1 MLVSSKKTKIH
12 NMKVKI
18 NQDHFSNGLQQVLNV
33 VASRSTMPILSNVLI
48 EAEEEHISLTTT
60 NLDLGIRCRI
70 KADISETGSI
80 TLPVRKLATIVKE
93 LPVNEVF
100 LETNKSNQAKIT
112 SGGSLFKIMGI
123 GSEEFPPLPTFENR
137 KVFELAQDEIV
148 NMLKSVSYAQSTDE
162 NRYILN
168 GVYFNFA
175 DEKLT
180 LVATDGRRL
189 GLTGLELEVSEENA
203 GSLILPAKTVA
214 ELERLMGKGEKV
226 NIAFND
232 RQAAFE
238 IGLDEAGDSGLVDH
252 LYLVSK
258 IVEGNY
264 PNYRQVIP
272 KETEHRVKI
281 ERELMLEC
289 VHRAALVT
297 SDKSNSVKIKIS
309 KNLLEISGQSTEY
322 GESHESM
329 AIAYDGPEVQVAFNP
344 QFLMEPLKALTKDEV
359 FFEFK
364 DELSP
369 GLFKTLDNFICVI
382 MPLRLN

>member
-1 MLVSSKKTKIH
+1 
-12 NMKVKI
+12 
-18 NQDHFSNGLQQVLNV
+18 
-33 VASRSTMPILSNVLI
+33 MPILSNVLI
-48 EAEEEHISLTTT
+48 EAEEGHISLTTT

-70 KADISETGSI
+70 KADVTETGST
-80 TLPVRKLATIVKE
+80 TLPVRKLATIVRE

-100 LETNKSNQAKIT
+100 IETSKNNQAKIT
-112 SGGSLFKIMGI
+112 SGGSLFKIMGL
-123 GSEEFPPLPTFENR
+123 GSEEFPPLPNFENR
-137 KVFELAQDEIV
+137 KVFELSQEEIV

-180 LVATDGRRL
+180 MVATDGRRL
-189 GLTGLELEVSEENA
+189 GLTALDLNISEENA
-203 GSLILPAKTVA
+203 GNLILPAKTVG
-214 ELERLMGKGEKV
+214 ELERLIGKGEKV
-226 NIAFND
+226 KIAFND

-238 IGLDEAGDSGLVDH
+238 VDIDESGDTGLVDH

-289 VHRAALVT
+289 VNRAALVT
-297 SDKSNSVKIKIS
+297 SDKNNSIKLKVS
-309 KNLLEISGQSTEY
+309 KNLLEITGQSTEY

-329 AIAYDGPEVQVAFNP
+329 AIAYDGPGVQVAFNP

>member
-1 MLVSSKKTKIH
+1 
-12 NMKVKI
+12 MKFKI
-18 NQDHFSNGLQQVLNV
+18 NKDHFSNGLQQVLNV
-33 VASRSTMPILSNVLI
+33 VGSRATMPILSNVLI
-48 EAEEEHISLTTT
+48 EAEEGHISLTTT

-70 KADISETGSI
+70 QADVSESGSL
-80 TLPVRKLATIVKE
+80 TLPVRKLATIIRE
-93 LPVNEVF
+93 LPQHDVF
-100 LETNKSNQAKIT
+100 IETGENNQAKIT
-112 SGGSLFKIMGI
+112 SGGSIFKIMGI
-123 GSEEFPPLPTFENR
+123 SSEEFPLLPTFENR
-137 KVFELAQDEIV
+137 HVFELSQSDIV
-148 NMLKSVSYAQSTDE
+148 GMLKSVSYGQSNDE

-189 GLTGLELEVSEENA
+189 ALTALETEISEDNA
-203 GSLILPAKTVA
+203 GSLILPAKTVS

-226 NIAFND
+226 KIAFND

-238 IGLDEAGDSGLVDH
+238 IGIDDSGDTGLVDH

-272 KETEHRVKI
+272 KETEHRIKI

-297 SDKSNSVKIKIS
+297 SDKSNSVKIKVS
-309 KNLLEISGQSTEY
+309 KNLLEISGSSSEY

-329 AIAYDGPEVQVAFNP
+329 AIAYDGPDVQVAFNP

-369 GLFKTLDNFICVI
+369 GLFKTLNNFICVI

>member
-1 MLVSSKKTKIH
+1 
-12 NMKVKI
+12 MKFKI
-18 NQDHFSNGLQQVLNV
+18 NKDHFTNGLQQVLNV
-33 VASRSTMPILSNVLI
+33 VATRSTMPILSNVLI
-48 EAEEEHISLTTT
+48 EAADGHISLTTT

-70 KADISETGSI
+70 KADVETPGGL
-80 TLPVRKLATIVKE
+80 TLPVRKLATIVRE
-93 LPVNEVF
+93 LPQADVF
-100 LETNKSNQAKIT
+100 VEAGDNNQAKIT

-123 GSEEFPPLPTFENR
+123 STEEFPPLPTFENR
-137 KVFELAQDEIV
+137 HVFELTQDEIV
-148 NMLKSVSYAQSTDE
+148 NMLKSVSYGQSTDE

-175 DEKLT
+175 DDKLT

-189 GLTGLELEVSEENA
+189 ALTALETEITEDNA

-214 ELERLMGKGEKV
+214 ELERLLGKGEKV
-226 NIAFND
+226 KIAFND
-232 RQAAFE
+232 RQVAFE
-238 IGLDEAGDSGLVDH
+238 IAIGEEGDTGLVDQ

-297 SDKSNSVKIKIS
+297 SDKSNSVKLKVS
-309 KNLLEISGQSTEY
+309 KNLLEISGSSSEY

>member
-1 MLVSSKKTKIH
+1 
-12 NMKVKI
+12 MKFKI

-33 VASRSTMPILSNVLI
+33 VGARATMPILSNVLI
-48 EAEEEHISLTTT
+48 EAEEGHISLTTT

-70 KADISETGSI
+70 KADVSEPGGL
-80 TLPVRKLATIVKE
+80 TLPVRKLATIIRE
-93 LPVNEVF
+93 LPQNEIF
-100 LETNKSNQAKIT
+100 IETSENNQAKIT
-112 SGGSLFKIMGI
+112 SGGSNFKIMGI
-123 GSEEFPPLPTFENR
+123 STEEFPPLPSFENR
-137 KVFELAQDEIV
+137 HVFELSQTEIV
-148 NMLKSVSYAQSTDE
+148 SMLKSVSYGQSSDE

-189 GLTGLELEVSEENA
+189 ALTALDTEISEDNA

-214 ELERLMGKGEKV
+214 ELERLMGKGDKV
-226 NIAFND
+226 KIAFND
-232 RQAAFE
+232 RQATFE
-238 IGLDEAGDSGLVDH
+238 ISIDDSSDTGLVDH

-297 SDKSNSVKIKIS
+297 SDKSNSVKLKVS
-309 KNLLEISGQSTEY
+309 KNLLEISGSSAEY

-344 QFLMEPLKALTKDEV
+344 QFLIEPLKALTKDEV

-369 GLFKTLDNFICVI
+369 GLFKTLDNFICVV

>member
-1 MLVSSKKTKIH
+1 
-12 NMKVKI
+12 MKFKI
-18 NQDHFSNGLQQVLNV
+18 NKDHFSSGLQQVLNV
-33 VASRSTMPILSNVLI
+33 VATRSTMPILSNVLI
-48 EAEEEHISLTTT
+48 EAEESYISLTTT

-70 KADISETGSI
+70 KADVSETGSL
-80 TLPVRKLATIVKE
+80 TLPVRKLATIVRE
-93 LPVNEVF
+93 LPQSDVF
-100 LETNKSNQAKIT
+100 IETGDNQQAKIT

-123 GSEEFPPLPTFENR
+123 SSEEFPPLPTFENR
-137 KVFELAQDEIV
+137 KVFELSQEQIV
-148 NMLKSVSYAQSTDE
+148 GMLKSVSYAQSNDE

-189 GLTGLELEVSEENA
+189 GLTALETEISDENA

-226 NIAFND
+226 KIAFND

-238 IGLDEAGDSGLVDH
+238 IDIDESSDSGLVDH

-297 SDKSNSVKIKIS
+297 SDKSNSVKLKVT
-309 KNLLEISGQSTEY
+309 KNLLEISGSSTEY

>member
-1 MLVSSKKTKIH
+1 
-12 NMKVKI
+12 MKFKI

-48 EAEEEHISLTTT
+48 EAEEGLISLTTT

-70 KADISETGSI
+70 KAEVTDTGSI

-100 LETNKSNQAKIT
+100 LETSEKNQAKIT

-123 GSEEFPPLPTFENR
+123 SSEEFPPLPTFENR
-137 KVFELAQDEIV
+137 KVYELSQDEIV

-189 GLTGLELEVSEENA
+189 GLTGLDLEVSEENT

-344 QFLMEPLKALTKDEV
+344 QFLMEPLKALNKDEV

>member
-1 MLVSSKKTKIH
+1 
-12 NMKVKI
+12 MKFKI

-33 VASRSTMPILSNVLI
+33 VGARATMPILSNVLI
-48 EAEEEHISLTTT
+48 EAEEGHISLTTT

-70 KADISETGSI
+70 KADVSEPGGL
-80 TLPVRKLATIVKE
+80 TLPVRKLATIIRE
-93 LPVNEVF
+93 LPQNEIF
-100 LETNKSNQAKIT
+100 IETSDNNQAKIT
-112 SGGSLFKIMGI
+112 SGGSNFKIMGI
-123 GSEEFPPLPTFENR
+123 STEEFPPLPSFENR
-137 KVFELAQDEIV
+137 HVFELSQSEIV
-148 NMLKSVSYAQSTDE
+148 SMLKSVSYGQSSDE

-189 GLTGLELEVSEENA
+189 ALTALDTEISEDNA

-214 ELERLMGKGEKV
+214 ELERLMGKGDKV
-226 NIAFND
+226 KIAFND

-238 IGLDEAGDSGLVDH
+238 ISIEDSSDTGLVDH

-297 SDKSNSVKIKIS
+297 SDKSNSVKLKVS
-309 KNLLEISGQSTEY
+309 KNLLEISGSSTEY

-344 QFLMEPLKALTKDEV
+344 QFLIEPLKALTKDEV

-369 GLFKTLDNFICVI
+369 GLFKTLDNFICVV

>member
-1 MLVSSKKTKIH
+1 
-12 NMKVKI
+12 MKFKI

-33 VASRSTMPILSNVLI
+33 VATRSTMPILSNVLI
-48 EAEEEHISLTTT
+48 EAADGHISLTTT

-70 KADISETGSI
+70 KADIETPGGI
-80 TLPVRKLATIVKE
+80 TLPVRKLATIVRE
-93 LPVNEVF
+93 LPQSEVF
-100 LETNKSNQAKIT
+100 VEAGDNNQAKIT

-123 GSEEFPPLPTFENR
+123 STEEFPPLPTFENR
-137 KVFELAQDEIV
+137 HVFELGQSEVV
-148 NMLKSVSYAQSTDE
+148 NMLKSVSYGQSTDE

-175 DEKLT
+175 DDKLT

-189 GLTGLELEVSEENA
+189 ALTALETEITEDNA

-214 ELERLMGKGEKV
+214 ELERLLGKGDKLK
-226 NIAFND
+226 IAFND
-232 RQAAFE
+232 RQVAFE
-238 IGLDEAGDSGLVDH
+238 ISIGEDSDSGLADQ

-297 SDKSNSVKIKIS
+297 SDKSNSVKLKVS
-309 KNLLEISGQSTEY
+309 KNLLEISGSSSEY

-359 FFEFK
+359 F
-364 DELSP
+364 
-369 GLFKTLDNFICVI
+369 
-382 MPLRLN
+382 

>member
-1 MLVSSKKTKIH
+1 
-12 NMKVKI
+12 MKFKI

-33 VASRSTMPILSNVLI
+33 VATRSTMPILSNVLI
-48 EAEEEHISLTTT
+48 EAEEGHISLTTT

-70 KADISETGSI
+70 KAEVSETGSI
-80 TLPVRKLATIVKE
+80 TLPVRKLATIVRE

-100 LETNKSNQAKIT
+100 IETSENNQAKIT

-123 GSEEFPPLPTFENR
+123 SAEEFPPLPSFENR
-137 KVFELAQDEIV
+137 KVFELSQEEIV
-148 NMLKSVSYAQSTDE
+148 GMLKSVSYAQSTDE

-175 DEKLT
+175 DDKLT

-189 GLTGLELEVSEENA
+189 GLTALELDVSDDNA
-203 GSLILPAKTVA
+203 GSLILPAKTVG
-214 ELERLMGKGEKV
+214 ELERLLGKGEKV
-226 NIAFND
+226 NVAFND

-238 IGLDEAGDSGLVDH
+238 IAIDEAGDSGLVDH

-297 SDKSNSVKIKIS
+297 SDKSNSVKLKVS
-309 KNLLEISGQSTEY
+309 KNLLEISGQSSEY

>member
-1 MLVSSKKTKIH
+1 
-12 NMKVKI
+12 MKFRI

-33 VASRSTMPILSNVLI
+33 VGSRATMPILSNVLI
-48 EAEEEHISLTTT
+48 DAADGHISLTTT

-70 KADISETGSI
+70 KADVSEAGSI
-80 TLPVRKLATIVKE
+80 TLPVRKLATIIREMPQSDIFV
-93 LPVNEVF
+93 
-100 LETNKSNQAKIT
+100 ETGANQQAKIS
-112 SGGSLFKIMGI
+112 SGGSIFKIMGI
-123 GSEEFPPLPTFENR
+123 SPEEFPPLPSFENR
-137 KVFELAQDEIV
+137 HVFELSQAAIV
-148 NMLKSVSYAQSTDE
+148 SMLKSVSYGQSTDE

-168 GVYFNFA
+168 GVYFNFV
-175 DEKLT
+175 DQKLT

-189 GLTGLELEVSEENA
+189 ALTALDTEISDDNTGN
-203 GSLILPAKTVA
+203 LILPAKTVV

-226 NIAFND
+226 KIAFND

-238 IGLDEAGDSGLVDH
+238 IGINDTGDTGLVDH

-272 KETEHRVKI
+272 NETEHRVKI

-297 SDKSNSVKIKIS
+297 SDKSNSVKLKVS
-309 KNLLEISGQSTEY
+309 KNLLEISGSSAEY

-369 GLFKTLDNFICVI
+369 GVFKTLDNFICVV

>member
-1 MLVSSKKTKIH
+1 
-12 NMKVKI
+12 MKFKI

-48 EAEEEHISLTTT
+48 EAEEGHISLTST

-70 KADISETGSI
+70 KAEVTDTGSI

-100 LETNKSNQAKIT
+100 LETSEKNQAKIT

-123 GSEEFPPLPTFENR
+123 SSEEFPPLPTFENR
-137 KVFELAQDEIV
+137 KVFELSQDEIV

-189 GLTGLELEVSEENA
+189 GLTGLDLEVSEENA

-238 IGLDEAGDSGLVDH
+238 IGLDEAGDTGLVDH

-297 SDKSNSVKIKIS
+297 SDKSNSVKIKVS
-309 KNLLEISGQSTEY
+309 KNLLEISGQSSEY

-344 QFLMEPLKALTKDEV
+344 QFLMEPLKALNKDEV

>member
-1 MLVSSKKTKIH
+1 
-12 NMKVKI
+12 MKFKI

-33 VASRSTMPILSNVLI
+33 VATRSTMPILSNVLI
-48 EAEEEHISLTTT
+48 EAADGHISLTTT

-70 KADISETGSI
+70 KADIEVPGGI
-80 TLPVRKLATIVKE
+80 TLPVRKLATIVRE
-93 LPVNEVF
+93 LPQSEVF
-100 LETNKSNQAKIT
+100 VEAGDNNQAKIT

-123 GSEEFPPLPTFENR
+123 STEEFPPLPTFENR
-137 KVFELAQDEIV
+137 HVFELEQAEIV
-148 NMLKSVSYAQSTDE
+148 NMLKSVSYGQSTDE

-189 GLTGLELEVSEENA
+189 ALTALETDITEDNA

-214 ELERLMGKGEKV
+214 ELERLLGKGEKV
-226 NIAFND
+226 KIAFND
-232 RQAAFE
+232 RQVAFE
-238 IGLDEAGDSGLVDH
+238 IAIGEEGDTGLVDQ

-297 SDKSNSVKIKIS
+297 SDKSNSVKLKVS
-309 KNLLEISGQSTEY
+309 KNLLEISGSSSEY

>member
-1 MLVSSKKTKIH
+1 
-12 NMKVKI
+12 
-18 NQDHFSNGLQQVLNV
+18 
-33 VASRSTMPILSNVLI
+33 MPILSNVLI
-48 EAEEEHISLTTT
+48 EAEEGHISLTTT

-70 KADISETGSI
+70 KADVSEPGGI
-80 TLPVRKLATIVKE
+80 TLPVRKLATIVRE
-93 LPVNEVF
+93 LPQNEVF
-100 LETNKSNQAKIT
+100 VETGDSNQAKIT
-112 SGGSLFKIMGI
+112 SGGSIFKIMGI
-123 GSEEFPPLPTFENR
+123 STEEFPPLPSFENR
-137 KVFELAQDEIV
+137 HVFELSQAEIV
-148 NMLKSVSYAQSTDE
+148 SMLKSVSYGQSSDE

-189 GLTGLELEVSEENA
+189 ALTSLETQISEDNA

-226 NIAFND
+226 KIAFND

-238 IGLDEAGDSGLVDH
+238 IGINDAGDTGLVDH

-297 SDKSNSVKIKIS
+297 SDKSNSVKLKVS
-309 KNLLEISGQSTEY
+309 KNLLEISGSSSEY

>member
-1 MLVSSKKTKIH
+1 
-12 NMKVKI
+12 MKFKI

-48 EAEEEHISLTTT
+48 EAEEGHISLTTT

-70 KADISETGSI
+70 KADVSDTGSI

-100 LETNKSNQAKIT
+100 IETNKSNQAKIT

-137 KVFELAQDEIV
+137 KVFELSQDEIV

-203 GSLILPAKTVA
+203 GNLIIPAKTVA

-258 IVEGNY
+258 VVEGNY

-297 SDKSNSVKIKIS
+297 SDKSNSVKIKVS

-322 GESHESM
+322 
-329 AIAYDGPEVQVAFNP
+329 
-344 QFLMEPLKALTKDEV
+344 
-359 FFEFK
+359 
-364 DELSP
+364 
-369 GLFKTLDNFICVI
+369 
-382 MPLRLN
+382 

>member
-1 MLVSSKKTKIH
+1 
-12 NMKVKI
+12 MKFKI

-33 VASRSTMPILSNVLI
+33 VGSRATMPILSNVLI
-48 EAEEEHISLTTT
+48 EAEEGHISLTTT

-70 KADISETGSI
+70 KADVSEPGGI
-80 TLPVRKLATIVKE
+80 TLPVRKLATIVRE
-93 LPVNEVF
+93 LPQNEVF
-100 LETNKSNQAKIT
+100 IETGDNNQAKIT

-123 GSEEFPPLPTFENR
+123 STEEFPPLPSFENR
-137 KVFELAQDEIV
+137 HVFELSQAEIV
-148 NMLKSVSYAQSTDE
+148 SMLKSVSYGQSSDE

-189 GLTGLELEVSEENA
+189 ALTALDTEISEDNA

-226 NIAFND
+226 KIAFND

-238 IGLDEAGDSGLVDH
+238 ISIDDSGDTGLVDH

-272 KETEHRVKI
+272 KDTEHRVKI

-297 SDKSNSVKIKIS
+297 SDKSNSVKLKVS
-309 KNLLEISGQSTEY
+309 KNLLEISGSSSEY

>member
-1 MLVSSKKTKIH
+1 
-12 NMKVKI
+12 MKFKI

-48 EAEEEHISLTTT
+48 EAEEGHISLTTT

-70 KADISETGSI
+70 KAEVTDTGSI

-100 LETNKSNQAKIT
+100 LETSEKQQAKIT

-123 GSEEFPPLPTFENR
+123 SSEEFPPLPTFENR
-137 KVFELAQDEIV
+137 KVFELSQDEIV

-189 GLTGLELEVSEENA
+189 GLTGLDLEVSEENT

-297 SDKSNSVKIKIS
+297 SDKSNSVKIKVS
-309 KNLLEISGQSTEY
+309 KNLLEISGQSSEY

-344 QFLMEPLKALTKDEV
+344 QFLMEPLKALNKDEV

>member
-1 MLVSSKKTKIH
+1 
-12 NMKVKI
+12 MKFKI

-33 VASRSTMPILSNVLI
+33 VGSRATMPILSNVLI
-48 EAEEEHISLTTT
+48 EAEEGHISLTTT

-70 KADISETGSI
+70 KADVSEPGGI
-80 TLPVRKLATIVKE
+80 TLPVRKLATIVRE
-93 LPVNEVF
+93 LPQNEVF
-100 LETNKSNQAKIT
+100 IETGDNNQAKIT

-123 GSEEFPPLPTFENR
+123 STEEFPPLPTFENR
-137 KVFELAQDEIV
+137 HVFELSQTEIV
-148 NMLKSVSYAQSTDE
+148 SMLKSVSYGQSNDE

-175 DEKLT
+175 DAKLT

-189 GLTGLELEVSEENA
+189 ALTALDTEISEDNA

-226 NIAFND
+226 KIAFND

-238 IGLDEAGDSGLVDH
+238 ISIDDTGDTGLVDH

-297 SDKSNSVKIKIS
+297 SDKSNSVKLKMS
-309 KNLLEISGQSTEY
+309 KNLLEITGSSSEF

>member
-1 MLVSSKKTKIH
+1 
-12 NMKVKI
+12 MKFKI

-70 KADISETGSI
+70 KADVSDTGSI

-238 IGLDEAGDSGLVDH
+238 IGLDEAGDTGLVDH

>member
-1 MLVSSKKTKIH
+1 
-12 NMKVKI
+12 MKFKI

-33 VASRSTMPILSNVLI
+33 VATRSTMPILSNVLI
-48 EAEEEHISLTTT
+48 EASEGHISLTTT

-70 KADISETGSI
+70 KADVSENGGI
-80 TLPVRKLATIVKE
+80 TLPVRKLATIIRE
-93 LPVNEVF
+93 LPQSDVF
-100 LETNKSNQAKIT
+100 VETSENNQAKIT

-123 GSEEFPPLPTFENR
+123 SIEEFPPLPTFENR
-137 KVFELAQDEIV
+137 HVFELSQGDIV
-148 NMLKSVSYAQSTDE
+148 GMLKSVSYAQSTDE

-175 DEKLT
+175 DEKAT

-189 GLTGLELEVSEENA
+189 ALTALETEISTENA
-203 GSLILPAKTVA
+203 GSLILPAKTVS
-214 ELERLMGKGEKV
+214 ELERLLGKGEKV
-226 NIAFND
+226 KIAFND
-232 RQAAFE
+232 RQVAFE
-238 IGLDEAGDSGLVDH
+238 IAIEDDSGNTGLVDH

-289 VHRAALVT
+289 VRRAALVT
-297 SDKSNSVKIKIS
+297 SDKNNSVKLKVS
-309 KNLLEISGQSTEY
+309 KNLLEISGSSTEY

-344 QFLMEPLKALTKDEV
+344 QFLMEPLKALSKDEV

>member
-1 MLVSSKKTKIH
+1 
-12 NMKVKI
+12 MKFKI

-33 VASRSTMPILSNVLI
+33 VGARATMPILSNVLI
-48 EAEEEHISLTTT
+48 EAEEGHISLTTT

-70 KADISETGSI
+70 KADVSEPGGL
-80 TLPVRKLATIVKE
+80 TLPVRKLATIIRE
-93 LPVNEVF
+93 LPQNEIF
-100 LETNKSNQAKIT
+100 IETSDNNQAKIT
-112 SGGSLFKIMGI
+112 SGGSNFKIMGI
-123 GSEEFPPLPTFENR
+123 STEEFPPLPSFENR
-137 KVFELAQDEIV
+137 HVFELSQSEIV
-148 NMLKSVSYAQSTDE
+148 SMLKSVSYGQSSDE

-180 LVATDGRRL
+180 LVATDGRRRA
-189 GLTGLELEVSEENA
+189 LTALDTEISEDNV

-214 ELERLMGKGEKV
+214 ELERLMGKGDKV
-226 NIAFND
+226 KIAFND

-238 IGLDEAGDSGLVDH
+238 ISIEDSSDTGLVDH

-297 SDKSNSVKIKIS
+297 SDKSNSVKLKVS
-309 KNLLEISGQSTEY
+309 KNLLEISGSSTEY

-344 QFLMEPLKALTKDEV
+344 QFLIEPLKALTKDEV

-369 GLFKTLDNFICVI
+369 GLFKTLDNFICVV

>member
-1 MLVSSKKTKIH
+1 
-12 NMKVKI
+12 
-18 NQDHFSNGLQQVLNV
+18 
-33 VASRSTMPILSNVLI
+33 MPILSNVLI
-48 EAEEEHISLTTT
+48 EAEEGHISLTTT

-70 KADISETGSI
+70 KADVSEPGGI
-80 TLPVRKLATIVKE
+80 TLPVRKLATIIRE
-93 LPVNEVF
+93 LPQNEIF
-100 LETNKSNQAKIT
+100 LETGDNNQAKIT

-123 GSEEFPPLPTFENR
+123 STEEFPPLPSFENR
-137 KVFELAQDEIV
+137 NVFELSQAEIV
-148 NMLKSVSYAQSTDE
+148 NMLKSVSYGQSNDE

-189 GLTGLELEVSEENA
+189 ALTALDTEISEDNA

-226 NIAFND
+226 KIAFND

-238 IGLDEAGDSGLVDH
+238 IGIDDSSDAGLVDH

-297 SDKSNSVKIKIS
+297 SDKSNSVKLKVS
-309 KNLLEISGQSTEY
+309 KNLLEISGSSSEY
-322 GESHESM
+322 GDSHESM

-344 QFLMEPLKALTKDEV
+344 QFLMDPLKALTKDEV

>member
-1 MLVSSKKTKIH
+1 
-12 NMKVKI
+12 MKFKI

-33 VASRSTMPILSNVLI
+33 VATRSTMPILSNVLI
-48 EAEEEHISLTTT
+48 EAEEGHISLTTT

-70 KADISETGSI
+70 KAEVSETGSI
-80 TLPVRKLATIVKE
+80 TLPVRKLATIVRE

-100 LETNKSNQAKIT
+100 IETSENNQAKIT

-123 GSEEFPPLPTFENR
+123 SAEEFPPLPSFENR
-137 KVFELAQDEIV
+137 KVFELSQDEIV
-148 NMLKSVSYAQSTDE
+148 GMLKSVSYAQSTDE

-175 DEKLT
+175 DDKLT

-189 GLTGLELEVSEENA
+189 GLTALELDVSDDNV
-203 GSLILPAKTVA
+203 GSLILPAKTVG
-214 ELERLMGKGEKV
+214 ELERLLGKGEKV
-226 NIAFND
+226 NVAFND

-238 IGLDEAGDSGLVDH
+238 IAIDEAGDSGLVDH

-297 SDKSNSVKIKIS
+297 SDKSNSVKLKVS
-309 KNLLEISGQSTEY
+309 KNLLEISGQSSEY

>member
-1 MLVSSKKTKIH
+1 
-12 NMKVKI
+12 MKFKI

-33 VASRSTMPILSNVLI
+33 VATRSTMPILSNVLI
-48 EAEEEHISLTTT
+48 EAEEGHISLTTT

-70 KADISETGSI
+70 KADVTETGST
-80 TLPVRKLATIVKE
+80 TLPVRKLATIVRE

-100 LETNKSNQAKIT
+100 IETSKNNQAKIT
-112 SGGSLFKIMGI
+112 SGGSLFKIMGL
-123 GSEEFPPLPTFENR
+123 GSEEFPPLPNFENR
-137 KVFELAQDEIV
+137 KVFELSQEEIV

-180 LVATDGRRL
+180 MVATDGRRL
-189 GLTGLELEVSEENA
+189 GLTALDLNISEENA
-203 GSLILPAKTVA
+203 GNLILPAKTVG
-214 ELERLMGKGEKV
+214 ELERLIGKGEKV
-226 NIAFND
+226 KIAFND

-238 IGLDEAGDSGLVDH
+238 VDIDESGDTGLVDH

-289 VHRAALVT
+289 VNRAALVT
-297 SDKSNSVKIKIS
+297 SDKNNSIKLKVS
-309 KNLLEISGQSTEY
+309 KNLLEITGQSTEY

>member
-1 MLVSSKKTKIH
+1 
-12 NMKVKI
+12 MKFKI

-48 EAEEEHISLTTT
+48 EAEEGHISLTTT

-70 KADISETGSI
+70 KAEVIDTGSI
-80 TLPVRKLATIVKE
+80 TLPVRKLTTIVKE

-100 LETNKSNQAKIT
+100 LETSEKNQAKIT

-123 GSEEFPPLPTFENR
+123 SSEEFPPLPTFENR
-137 KVFELAQDEIV
+137 KVFELSQDEIV

-189 GLTGLELEVSEENA
+189 GLTGLDLEVSEENT

-214 ELERLMGKGEKV
+214 ELERLMGKGGKV

-297 SDKSNSVKIKIS
+297 SDKSNSVKIKVS
-309 KNLLEISGQSTEY
+309 KNLLEISGQSSEY

-344 QFLMEPLKALTKDEV
+344 QFLMEPLRALSKDEV

-369 GLFKTLDNFICVI
+369 GLFKTLDNFVCVI

>member
-1 MLVSSKKTKIH
+1 
-12 NMKVKI
+12 MKFKI

-33 VASRSTMPILSNVLI
+33 VGARATMPILSNVLI
-48 EAEEEHISLTTT
+48 EAEEGHISLTTT

-70 KADISETGSI
+70 KADVSEPGGL
-80 TLPVRKLATIVKE
+80 TLPVRKLATIIRE
-93 LPVNEVF
+93 LPQNEIF
-100 LETNKSNQAKIT
+100 IETGDNNQAKIT
-112 SGGSLFKIMGI
+112 SGGSNFKIMGI
-123 GSEEFPPLPTFENR
+123 STEEFPPLPSFENR
-137 KVFELAQDEIV
+137 HVFELSQTELV
-148 NMLKSVSYAQSTDE
+148 SMLKSVSYGQSNDE

-189 GLTGLELEVSEENA
+189 ALTALDTEISEDNA

-214 ELERLMGKGEKV
+214 ELERLMGKGDKV
-226 NIAFND
+226 KIAFND

-238 IGLDEAGDSGLVDH
+238 ISIDDSTDAGLVDH

-297 SDKSNSVKIKIS
+297 SDKSNSVKLKVS
-309 KNLLEISGQSTEY
+309 KNLLEISGSSTEY

-344 QFLMEPLKALTKDEV
+344 QFLIEPLKALTKDEV

-369 GLFKTLDNFICVI
+369 GLFKTLDNFICVV

>member
-1 MLVSSKKTKIH
+1 MISVS
-12 NMKVKI
+12 
-18 NQDHFSNGLQQVLNV
+18 
-33 VASRSTMPILSNVLI
+33 VAESRPTSRPP
-48 EAEEEHISLTTT
+48 A
-60 NLDLGIRCRI
+60 
-70 KADISETGSI
+70 SI
-80 TLPVRKLATIVKE
+80 TLPVRKLATIVRE
-93 LPVNEVF
+93 LPQSDVF
-100 LETNKSNQAKIT
+100 VESGDNNQAKIT

-123 GSEEFPPLPTFENR
+123 GTDEFPPLPTFENR
-137 KVFELAQDEIV
+137 HVFELEQAEIA
-148 NMLKSVSYAQSTDE
+148 NMLKSVSYGQSSDE

-189 GLTGLELEVSEENA
+189 ALTALETDITEDNT

-214 ELERLMGKGEKV
+214 ELERLLGKGDKV
-226 NIAFND
+226 EIAFND
-232 RQAAFE
+232 RQVAFE
-238 IGLDEAGDSGLVDH
+238 ISIGEAGDTGLVDE

-297 SDKSNSVKIKIS
+297 SDKKQLGEAQGQQ
-309 KNLLEISGQSTEY
+309 NLLEISGSSSEY

>member
-1 MLVSSKKTKIH
+1 
-12 NMKVKI
+12 MKFKI

-33 VASRSTMPILSNVLI
+33 VASRSTMPILSNVLV
-48 EAEEEHISLTTT
+48 EAEKGHISLTTT

-70 KADISETGSI
+70 KADVSDTGSI

-100 LETNKSNQAKIT
+100 LETSDKNQAKIT

-148 NMLKSVSYAQSTDE
+148 SMLKSVSYAQSTDE

-214 ELERLMGKGEKV
+214 CL
-226 NIAFND
+226 
-232 RQAAFE
+232 
-238 IGLDEAGDSGLVDH
+238 
-252 LYLVSK
+252 LY
-258 IVEGNY
+258 
-264 PNYRQVIP
+264 
-272 KETEHRVKI
+272 
-281 ERELMLEC
+281 
-289 VHRAALVT
+289 T
-297 SDKSNSVKIKIS
+297 S
-309 KNLLEISGQSTEY
+309 
-322 GESHESM
+322 
-329 AIAYDGPEVQVAFNP
+329 P
-344 QFLMEPLKALTKDEV
+344 
-359 FFEFK
+359 
-364 DELSP
+364 SP
-369 GLFKTLDNFICVI
+369 RD
-382 MPLRLN
+382 